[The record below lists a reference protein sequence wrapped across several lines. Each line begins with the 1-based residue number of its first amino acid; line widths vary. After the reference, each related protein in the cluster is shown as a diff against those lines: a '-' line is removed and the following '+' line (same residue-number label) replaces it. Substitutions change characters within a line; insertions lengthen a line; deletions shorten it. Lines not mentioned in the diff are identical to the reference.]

1 MGAVLVYA
9 QGSEILTAKE
19 NDKYSTLQK
28 HLRHFGRTVHN
39 KITRSNRI
47 EIMAHATEQ
56 KIKLLVLYD
65 LLCRLTDENHALNT
79 DEIIAL
85 LAEKKIA
92 VSRKILLQD
101 IALLNQYGYE
111 VLTYKKKYH
120 YYYVVNRHFDS
131 AEIALLSDAV
141 QASKL
146 SASHKQTLT
155 NKLMTTMGN
164 FQTTDL
170 TAAAHFGTMPQRN
183 NRYIIYTID
192 TLKQAIVNNKQVSF
206 KYYSLDYQKNR
217 LFRNDGKKYIVNP
230 LVVVWNKDNY
240 YLICYDDKHK
250 GTANYRIDRMTDAQE
265 EPTNR
270 TYRKELAAFDIEKY
284 RQKVFSM
291 FGGDEQEIELQFNA
305 TMLDDIFDKFGEEIH
320 IVKVDDDTFR
330 VKAPIQISKTF
341 FAWVVGTQGKMR
353 ILSPQSVCEQFHAF
367 VKKIK
372 EAY

>member
-1 MGAVLVYA
+1 
-9 QGSEILTAKE
+9 
-19 NDKYSTLQK
+19 
-28 HLRHFGRTVHN
+28 
-39 KITRSNRI
+39 
-47 EIMAHATEQ
+47 MAHATEQ

-65 LLCRLTDENHALNT
+65 LLCRHTDENHALNT

-85 LAEKKIA
+85 LAEQKIA

-101 IALLNQYGYE
+101 IALLNEYGYE

-131 AEIALLSDAV
+131 AEIAMLSDAV

-146 SASHKQTLT
+146 SAAHKQTLT
-155 NKLMTTMGN
+155 SKLMATMGD
-164 FQTTDL
+164 FQATEL
-170 TAAAHFGTMPQRN
+170 TAAACFGTMPLRN
-183 NRYIIYTID
+183 NRYIIYTVD
-192 TLKQAIVNNKQVSF
+192 TLKQAIIRNKKVSF

-217 LFRNDGKKYIVNP
+217 LFHNNGNRYIINP

-240 YLICYDDKHK
+240 YLICYDDKHE

-265 EPTNR
+265 EPAER
-270 TYRKELAAFDIEKY
+270 TYRKELAEFDIEKY

-291 FGGDEQEIELQFNA
+291 FGGDEQEVELQFCS
-305 TMLDDIFDKFGEEIH
+305 TMLDDIFDKFGEELH
-320 IVKVDDDTFR
+320 IVKVDDNTYR
-330 VKAPIQISKTF
+330 VKVIIQISKTF
-341 FAWVVGTQGKMR
+341 FAWVVGTQGKMS
-353 ILSPQSVCEQFHAF
+353 ILSPPPVCEQFNAF

>member
-1 MGAVLVYA
+1 
-9 QGSEILTAKE
+9 
-19 NDKYSTLQK
+19 
-28 HLRHFGRTVHN
+28 
-39 KITRSNRI
+39 
-47 EIMAHATEQ
+47 MAHATEQ

-164 FQTTDL
+164 FQATDL

-183 NRYIIYTID
+183 NRYIIYTISEHNA
-192 TLKQAIVNNKQVSF
+192 LYEYEFAQSCPKICVCVRKGRQNS
-206 KYYSLDYQKNR
+206 KN
-217 LFRNDGKKYIVNP
+217 
-230 LVVVWNKDNY
+230 
-240 YLICYDDKHK
+240 
-250 GTANYRIDRMTDAQE
+250 
-265 EPTNR
+265 
-270 TYRKELAAFDIEKY
+270 AA
-284 RQKVFSM
+284 RQ
-291 FGGDEQEIELQFNA
+291 
-305 TMLDDIFDKFGEEIH
+305 H
-320 IVKVDDDTFR
+320 R
-330 VKAPIQISKTF
+330 VAV
-341 FAWVVGTQGKMR
+341 A
-353 ILSPQSVCEQFHAF
+353 A
-367 VKKIK
+367 
-372 EAY
+372 